1 MTVSSVCFTLV
12 WSGLITEKK
21 VQFKEKEIQMVWIL
35 LQVSDAFPFADKL
48 RLLKVLATD
57 WKCVEQRLGRIVDC
71 AQCGK
76 VNN

>member
-1 MTVSSVCFTLV
+1 MAVSSVCFTLV

-57 WKCVEQRLGRIVDC
+57 
-71 AQCGK
+71 
-76 VNN
+76 